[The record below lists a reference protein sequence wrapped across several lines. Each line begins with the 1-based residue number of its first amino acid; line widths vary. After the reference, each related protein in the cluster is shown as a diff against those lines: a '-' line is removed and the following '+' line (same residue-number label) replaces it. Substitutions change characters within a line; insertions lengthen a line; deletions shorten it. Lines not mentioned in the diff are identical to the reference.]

1 MKKNPIYDKP
11 KHIENCD
18 DYYGTK
24 VTAFFYVGD
33 KIKEGEPFGVT
44 EENAYIDDMGSEWH
58 KGHMLA
64 KSLGGD
70 NKLHNLLPMKEDVN
84 NSTFKKVENYVHT
97 LIDNLADIQ
106 KLYNEGTLHIRY
118 TVERVND
125 PIKEV
130 KGHMFPGKFKYNIEI
145 MKDENQSVDSI
156 LLWRV
161 LKKLDILPEVSFSNT
176 FSVG

>member
-1 MKKNPIYDKP
+1 MKKNPIYESP
-11 KHIENCD
+11 KNIKGCED
-18 DYYGTK
+18 RYGTK

-33 KIKEGEPFGVT
+33 RIIEGEPFGVT
-44 EENAYIDDMGSEWH
+44 EENAYIDDMGSDWQ

-70 NKLHNLLPMKEDVN
+70 NKLHNLLPMKEEVN
-84 NSTFKKVENYVHT
+84 NSTFKKVENFVHT

-106 KLYNEGTLHIRY
+106 KLCKEGSLHIRY

-125 PIKEV
+125 PTREV
-130 KGHMFPGKFKYNIEI
+130 KGHMFPGKFKYNIELQ
-145 MKDENQSVDSI
+145 KENNQNVDSI

-161 LKKLDILPEVSFSNT
+161 LKALDIVSEVKFSNT
-176 FSVG
+176 LSVG